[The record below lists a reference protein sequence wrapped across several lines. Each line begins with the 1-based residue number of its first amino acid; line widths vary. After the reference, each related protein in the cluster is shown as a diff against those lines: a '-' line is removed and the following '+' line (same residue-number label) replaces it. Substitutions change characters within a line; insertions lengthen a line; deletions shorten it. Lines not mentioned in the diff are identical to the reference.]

1 MNNILNKNTH
11 KSPSPLGEAR
21 WGLSSPWGRLGW
33 AGFMLRLTV
42 ALLLLFA
49 LQKVFFMAMTWQEG
63 TTIGDV
69 MNVVWHGLRLDLAV
83 CGYVL
88 VLPWLVLMIDVVWPN
103 RITSPLLR
111 IYLII
116 IALVMSIIIVADASL
131 YNFWHF
137 KLDASVF
144 LYTDKPKDAVA
155 SVSMWYIVTRL
166 LMIAAWG
173 AVIIKSLLLPLKGGG
188 GERPYSKK
196 WLPSLGGVVGGLLLF
211 LIIRGGIGKGT
222 NNVSMAYYSE
232 NQYLNHCALNP
243 VFNLMYSMGKQ
254 EDFASE
260 AQYFNDD
267 ELKDIISEIYT
278 ATPSHVAEPIISKP
292 RDILLIIWEG
302 AGLDMLERYK
312 CGTELD
318 RIAKDGIVFTQCYAN
333 SFRTDRGQLSLLAG
347 WPAIP
352 KTSLMKIPEKC
363 ERLSALPRT
372 LLNNGYETTFW
383 YGGDISFA
391 NTGGYMHQAGFRH
404 IVSDKDFPRSEHKTD
419 WGVYDET
426 LLESLYQS
434 LSSRSTTDDG
444 KSSKRHPSLGG
455 AGGGFFDVVMTLTSH
470 EPWKTPVKKL
480 ENERANAFYYTDQC
494 IGNLIKKLRKSPQ
507 WDNLLVII
515 TADHGALDIG
525 DSEYHHPKI
534 THIPMVWTGGAVK
547 QPMNIDRIMNQS
559 DLAATLLAQMDIRHD
574 EFIFSRDILSPDYT
588 YPCAFHAYNGGISFV
603 DSTGYTT
610 YDIDGNHAILNANA
624 VRERKAKGILQYLY
638 RKIAEL

>member
-1 MNNILNKNTH
+1 
-11 KSPSPLGEAR
+11 
-21 WGLSSPWGRLGW
+21 
-33 AGFMLRLTV
+33 
-42 ALLLLFA
+42 
-49 LQKVFFMAMTWQEG
+49 MAMTWQEG
-63 TTIGDV
+63 TTVGD
-69 MNVVWHGLRLDLAV
+69 MLNVIWHGLRLDLAV
-83 CGYVL
+83 CGYIL
-88 VLPWLVLMIDVVWPN
+88 VLPWLIFLIDAIRPN
-103 RITSPLLR
+103 RVTRPLLR
-111 IYLII
+111 IYYII
-116 IALVMSIIIVADASL
+116 IALAVSIIIVADASL

-144 LYTDKPKDAVA
+144 LYTDKPKDAMA
-155 SVSMWYIVTRL
+155 SVSIWYVVTRL
-166 LMIAAWG
+166 LMIAAWFV
-173 AVIIKSLLLPLKGGG
+173 VIIKSLPLPLPRRGAST
-188 GERPYSKK
+188 RKK
-196 WLPSLGGVVGGLLLF
+196 IWLTSLTGIASGLLLF
-211 LIIRGGIGKGT
+211 LVIRGGIGKGT

-243 VFNLMYSMGKQ
+243 VFNLLYSMGKQ

-260 AQYFNDD
+260 AQYFND
-267 ELKDIISEIYT
+267 EEVKEIIKEIYPIKH
-278 ATPSHVAEPIISKP
+278 PSLGGAGGYLISRP
-292 RDILLIIWEG
+292 HDILLIIWEG
-302 AGLDMLERYK
+302 AGVDMLSKYK

-318 RIAKDGIVFTQCYAN
+318 KIAKDGIVFTQCYAN

-391 NTGGYMHQAGFRH
+391 NTGGYMHQAGFQH
-404 IVSDKDFPRSEHKTD
+404 TVSDKDFPRSERKTS
-419 WGVYDET
+419 WGIYDET
-426 LLESLYQS
+426 LFNSLYQS
-434 LSSRSTTDDG
+434 LSSRSTTDDA
-444 KSSKRHPSLGG
+444 KCSRG
-455 AGGGFFDVVMTLTSH
+455 AGGGFFDAVMTLTSH
-470 EPWKTPVKKL
+470 EPWQTPIKKL
-480 ENERANAFYYTDQC
+480 DNERANAFYYTDQC
-494 IGNLIKKLRKSPQ
+494 IGRLIDKLRKSPQ

-534 THIPMVWTGGAVK
+534 THIPMVWTGGVVK
-547 QPMNIDRIMNQS
+547 QPMKIDRIMNQS
-559 DLAATLLAQMDIRHD
+559 DLPATLLGQMGISHD